1 MIFIQGTTNKYLNAL
16 TTTSPNEITLTL
28 SSHILNGSLINNIID
43 ISKLKTSYISTRATA
58 NSLVQRDAS
67 GNIAMNALSL
77 TSLTT
82 SGTITTTLGSITS
95 NYGMYNF
102 NQPLYNGSTLA
113 QIGTSQFTGNGRFDG
128 ALEVFGA
135 FSAYGNA
142 NFSGTTIQFIT
153 RPTFLTALSIG
164 SAGIGNATGVP
175 TISTLTLGN
184 QAGKQG
190 VIKLEDGSS
199 SYPYGANYI

>member
-1 MIFIQGTTNKYLNAL
+1 MDQ
-16 TTTSPNEITLTL
+16 S
-28 SSHILNGSLINNIID
+28 INNTID
-43 ISKLKTSYISTRATA
+43 ISKLITSQISTTATA

-128 ALEVFGA
+128 VLDVFGA
-135 FSAYGNA
+135 FGAYGNA
-142 NFSGTTIQFIT
+142 NFSGTTIHFIT

-164 SAGIGNATGVP
+164 SAGIGNATGV
-175 TISTLTLGN
+175 
-184 QAGKQG
+184 
-190 VIKLEDGSS
+190 
-199 SYPYGANYI
+199 